1 MDGAYFISYSRIDG
15 AEFALRLTDELEAG
29 PPSYGVWLDV
39 REMQPGQQ
47 DWDRQ
52 LVDAIQTCTAVLF
65 VMTDDSVRDES
76 GSKPEWVA
84 ALKYKK
90 PVVPVRLDAAAELP
104 FRLSSRQ
111 FIDFSDNFD
120 TGLAKLRK
128 HLAWTG
134 TPEGALQDL
143 RNRRADAEYELPR
156 ADPAQRRRI
165 EEELEELSRRI
176 DEQQRVVN
184 SPQAVAEQTEA
195 RIGAGIERERQ
206 PERPEVTAP
215 RAKFVNPPPMTAPGY
230 FQDRHVETEL
240 IGAFLREDGMRM
252 MSVVGRGGVGKT
264 AMVCRLLKAL
274 EEGRLP
280 DDLGQL
286 EVDGIVYLSP
296 LSAHPVDFLHLFS
309 DLCRLLPEEVAEPLL
324 ELSHDPQETPAALMQ
339 ALLGAFPTG
348 RSVLLLDNFE
358 DVVDAEGVGL
368 TDAALDEALRAV
380 LTAPEH
386 GVKVIITTR
395 VAAQSLLLLRPG
407 IHRRLNLDE
416 GLPSP
421 FAEEVLRAMDAD
433 GSLGIRDAPDSLLA
447 QARERT
453 RGFPRALEALA
464 AILAADRNTTLPE
477 LVAATEQM
485 PENVVEALVGEAF
498 NRLDGPAQHVMQA
511 LAIYPGPVPAVAVD
525 YLLQPTQPAIDSA
538 PVLGRL
544 VNMQF
549 VRRDGTNYYLHQVD
563 RDYALQRVPTGEPGD
578 RDADVPPFTQYALH
592 ERAADYFQQTRTPRE
607 TWHNLDDLAPQL
619 AEFELRSKAGDYDTA
634 AQVLFEIS
642 LDYLQLWGHARLS
655 ADLHERLRGRI
666 SDPFTNAVS
675 LSSLASAYFL
685 LGEVRRAIELSEEAL
700 PIFREVGGRGGEGA
714 VLSDLGQAYNSLG
727 EVPRAIEFF
736 EQSVAIFREI
746 GGRSGE
752 GTALIGL
759 GQAYYALGEVRRAID
774 IYEQALAIHR
784 EIGARASESSTLINL
799 ANAYDSLGEVRHG
812 IELYE
817 QALPIVR
824 ETGDRSGEG
833 IALTN
838 LAEAVAGLGE
848 GRSPTGSSRLPR
860 GVKAKPTG
868 SGPGVTRTGLPFMR
882 SCTSRLPR
890 FTRIRLPRNV
900 CAASIVFSKT
910 TGVPAP
916 RSTQMYVGEAG
927 VTLSDTRFGGGGSA
941 GVVAVV
947 SDLVVSGADAS
958 SPPPSSSLARPIAT
972 SAATMPTSTSRI
984 SEPGPMR
991 GPWRRSRPATAGG
1004 PSGASISSS
1013 RSKPAR
1019 YSSTS
1024 TCGSR
1029 PSISAY
1035 VRRNVLTNVGPG
1047 SIENSSFSSAR
1058 RYFARIFVRA
1068 STSAMSRRWRIR
1080 ASRSVSPMLGI
1091 GALV

>member
-1 MDGAYFISYSRIDG
+1 
-15 AEFALRLTDELEAG
+15 
-29 PPSYGVWLDV
+29 
-39 REMQPGQQ
+39 
-47 DWDRQ
+47 
-52 LVDAIQTCTAVLF
+52 
-65 VMTDDSVRDES
+65 
-76 GSKPEWVA
+76 
-84 ALKYKK
+84 
-90 PVVPVRLDAAAELP
+90 
-104 FRLSSRQ
+104 
-111 FIDFSDNFD
+111 
-120 TGLAKLRK
+120 
-128 HLAWTG
+128 
-134 TPEGALQDL
+134 
-143 RNRRADAEYELPR
+143 
-156 ADPAQRRRI
+156 
-165 EEELEELSRRI
+165 
-176 DEQQRVVN
+176 
-184 SPQAVAEQTEA
+184 
-195 RIGAGIERERQ
+195 
-206 PERPEVTAP
+206 
-215 RAKFVNPPPMTAPGY
+215 MTAPGY

-421 FAEEVLRAMDAD
+421 FAEEVMRAMDGD

-685 LGEVRRAIELSEEAL
+685 LGEVRGAIELSEEAL

-848 GRSPTGSSRLPR
+848 VRRAIEIYEQALPILREIGERYGDAGVQINLGHAYCALGDVPRGIAFYERALTIFREIGRRSGEGFCQSYLCQAHTDLGDWPRAIQCGEDGVRIADEDGFVHGSSEGRVHLAIAHLHAGDYARAQATALEARGFHNPRMSDNVALVLGIALACDGQVAAAREAFDEALNAAEGLLAQTADAYDELDNRGLALCGLALVEGSPRVSEACETFRAARKAASADGIVARVLRLFD
-860 GVKAKPTG
+860 AIAMNDE
-868 SGPGVTRTGLPFMR
+868 PGVLAPVRP
-882 SCTSRLPR
+882 
-890 FTRIRLPRNV
+890 V
-900 CAASIVFSKT
+900 AAGEVEQP
-910 TGVPAP
+910 VEAP
-916 RSTQMYVGEAG
+916 
-927 VTLSDTRFGGGGSA
+927 
-941 GVVAVV
+941 
-947 SDLVVSGADAS
+947 
-958 SPPPSSSLARPIAT
+958 
-972 SAATMPTSTSRI
+972 
-984 SEPGPMR
+984 
-991 GPWRRSRPATAGG
+991 
-1004 PSGASISSS
+1004 
-1013 RSKPAR
+1013 
-1019 YSSTS
+1019 
-1024 TCGSR
+1024 
-1029 PSISAY
+1029 
-1035 VRRNVLTNVGPG
+1035 
-1047 SIENSSFSSAR
+1047 
-1058 RYFARIFVRA
+1058 
-1068 STSAMSRRWRIR
+1068 
-1080 ASRSVSPMLGI
+1080 
-1091 GALV
+1091 